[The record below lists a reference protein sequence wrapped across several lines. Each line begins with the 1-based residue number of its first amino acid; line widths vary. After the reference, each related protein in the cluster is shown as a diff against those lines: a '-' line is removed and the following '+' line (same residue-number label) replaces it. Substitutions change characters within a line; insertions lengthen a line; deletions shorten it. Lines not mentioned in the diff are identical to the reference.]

1 MVPDDDDEDIKHP
14 PQTNKQASNLSVDQ
28 DLPGGGCHL
37 MLRRETGERSKNLN
51 QEIIKIWEVSNNL
64 SLCCET
70 GLPKFSNL
78 THCTSCLP
86 FTSTSPLTRAWCSR
100 TVRILMVIYIYGNS
114 FLPPRVATPTLKNQ
128 RGYVLILIYHLEYV
142 HIFILKYLKTS
153 HMKIL
158 QKNPY
163 FYFFNNNH
171 ILIHI
176 NEYVHILHQ
185 NLLYRGMYHHI
196 WPGMIAYSVY
206 ILDTFKILRYIGGC
220 SYTRE

>member
-86 FTSTSPLTRAWCSR
+86 FTSTSPLTRVWCSR
-100 TVRILMVIYIYGNS
+100 TVRILMVIYIWKFFS
-114 FLPPRVATPTLKNQ
+114 TPT
-128 RGYVLILIYHLEYV
+128 
-142 HIFILKYLKTS
+142 
-153 HMKIL
+153 
-158 QKNPY
+158 
-163 FYFFNNNH
+163 
-171 ILIHI
+171 
-176 NEYVHILHQ
+176 
-185 NLLYRGMYHHI
+185 
-196 WPGMIAYSVY
+196 
-206 ILDTFKILRYIGGC
+206 C
-220 SYTRE
+220 SYSHLKKPTWLCPHTHLSLGVCSYIYSKIPQNESYENIAKEPLFLFF